1 MSASDVE
8 AAAVA
13 AFKEQLGIH
22 SSQDAQFGWIAEV
35 GLKSPLPPRYTSHAD
50 EECGFI
56 YYIDHDRQSSSWE
69 NPLVPY
75 LRRIVEIGRS
85 YLEQPSDS
93 FFDDERGKLWH
104 QHKHQL
110 DCWQGPFMDGNGK
123 QYFVNAAEEVSTWQD
138 PRVDAQYIFELES
151 GLLASLEE
159 VLPGAGQRPED
170 APNMMPGGAEVLT
183 LDGGTTARLNSSWRR
198 TGLLT
203 LATPSAATL
212 KDIAQ
217 QTAQVEAVST
227 LNQMSS
233 TAKRLQGLQ
242 EDEEEAQRLA
252 FAKKLK
258 ERRQRQ
264 SQSKG
269 HTQNQVHQQ
278 NGSPAKALVRPTGP
292 PPAPNSVAT
301 TSPSEEFSLVLAEAK
316 AGFRR
321 RPAPLLGEVQ
331 EGVAQSFKPPNVP
344 PSPLAGN
351 VPTSPMSDKG
361 ARRAAQVQEAHQV
374 ALLADLELKGNGPA
388 TSVGSQNPEPE
399 AYQHASADP
408 ELEGSGPVT
417 PAGPRTPEPEAQP
430 SAAGADPEL
439 LGSGPAAAKGAS
451 PEHEAH
457 QFAVGDPEA
466 QQSASC
472 EDPDLR
478 DRGQASPTG

>member
-1 MSASDVE
+1 MSTSAVE

-22 SSQDAQFGWIAEV
+22 SSEDAQFGWIAEV

-50 EECGFI
+50 EESGFI

-85 YLEQPSDS
+85 YLEQPTDS

-104 QHKHQL
+104 QHKHHL

-159 VLPGAGQRPED
+159 VLPGVGQRPED

-183 LDGGTTARLNSSWRR
+183 LDGGSTARLNSSWRR

-212 KDIAQ
+212 QDIAQ

-227 LNQMSS
+227 LNHMSS

-258 ERRQRQ
+258 ERRQRR
-264 SQSKG
+264 
-269 HTQNQVHQQ
+269 NQIKCQVQQDLDHQQ
-278 NGSPAKALVRPTGP
+278 NGSPAKALARPTGP
-292 PPAPNSVAT
+292 PPGQMPNTPPPWIGAPCPGCHDHGGWQN
-301 TSPSEEFSLVLAEAK
+301 
-316 AGFRR
+316 R
-321 RPAPLLGEVQ
+321 
-331 EGVAQSFKPPNVP
+331 P
-344 PSPLAGN
+344 PSG
-351 VPTSPMSDKG
+351 G
-361 ARRAAQVQEAHQV
+361 WGGGYWR
-374 ALLADLELKGNGPA
+374 
-388 TSVGSQNPEPE
+388 
-399 AYQHASADP
+399 
-408 ELEGSGPVT
+408 
-417 PAGPRTPEPEAQP
+417 
-430 SAAGADPEL
+430 
-439 LGSGPAAAKGAS
+439 
-451 PEHEAH
+451 
-457 QFAVGDPEA
+457 
-466 QQSASC
+466 
-472 EDPDLR
+472 
-478 DRGQASPTG
+478 